1 MALHQITA
9 SEWNAVLG
17 KGGNA
22 LPGDMVELLPGMF
35 TGQDF
40 KIHTPGVTVKVAA
53 PGVIFDGQYK
63 WPQGTTANVGP
74 TGLEVTME
82 GLIEILA
89 SDVTLDLTGA
99 QLIRSRGKGVSAPP
113 TKDGTRLKNLALIN
127 LQMDGLRQAPVRFDN
142 VDGAKI
148 LSITAKDFGNYFQA
162 FRPGPQGGWPMG
174 VNAVNCTNVEMAY
187 CDLDTGWGE
196 GIGVSRDTVGAK
208 VHHNRTH
215 RLMGVHFY
223 LHGCSDAEIWDNYA
237 LEDGNYLRAGSPP
250 DLFVINPG
258 ELQYEGKQS
267 LGSKNIRGWNNI
279 ARGGYHNFG
288 VWAGGA
294 AKLSNVEWIHNTS
307 INAKPGAKRTGHG
320 AILVRGGANVTGL
333 RFEANMLHQNDGEY
347 GEIAKGLDVPF
358 DGNGWAGPLP
368 LPNWNTRN
376 DILHVPLRNP
386 DGDPLDLGN
395 YEPTVPAGLL
405 ADTGVDDD
413 FTGLPRKYWTVGAI
427 EHIPA
432 VIDPPPPPLPTTE
445 TIGVMVVIDVASADA
460 PAVRTALAA
469 AKVTVS

>member
-1 MALHQITA
+1 MTLHQITSA
-9 SEWNAVLG
+9 EWNAVLG
-17 KGGNA
+17 KQGKAN
-22 LPGDMVELLPGMF
+22 PGDMVHLLPGTF
-35 TGQDF
+35 TGMDF
-40 KIHTPGVTVKVAA
+40 KIHRPGIIQPAGPGVV
-53 PGVIFDGQYK
+53 FDGQYK
-63 WPQGTTANVGP
+63 WPTGTTANVGP

-99 QLIRSRGKGVSAPP
+99 RLVNSRGRGVYVHGVG
-113 TKDGTRLKNLALIN
+113 DERLKNIAIIGAL
-127 LQMDGLRQAPVRFDN
+127 MDGLRQAPVRGDN
-142 VDGAKI
+142 IDGFKV
-148 LSITAKDFGNYFQA
+148 LSVTAKDFGNYFQA

-174 VNAVNCTNVEMAY
+174 VNAVACTNVEMAY

-208 VHHNRTH
+208 IHHNRTH

-294 AKLSNVEWIHNTS
+294 AKLDNVEWIHNTS

-320 AILVRGGANVTGL
+320 AILVRGGANVTNV

-368 LPNWNTRN
+368 LPNWNTKN

-386 DGDPLDLGN
+386 DGDPLNLNN

-405 ADTGVDDD
+405 TDTGVDEDM
-413 FTGLPRKYWTVGAI
+413 TGVRRRYWSVGAL
-427 EHIPA
+427 EYQAP
-432 VIDPPPPPLPTTE
+432 VIDPPPPPPME
-445 TIGVMVVIDVASADA
+445 HIGLMLEMDVA
-460 PAVRTALAA
+460 PAMAAGIREALAGM
-469 AKVTVS
+469 KITVS